1 MKRRK
6 LRPSIEKFIII
17 STIILALV
25 LSGVNINTVSDFTFS
40 MVGLVIFV
48 INIYLLMNYS
58 SGSYLYK

>member
-1 MKRRK
+1 VKRRK